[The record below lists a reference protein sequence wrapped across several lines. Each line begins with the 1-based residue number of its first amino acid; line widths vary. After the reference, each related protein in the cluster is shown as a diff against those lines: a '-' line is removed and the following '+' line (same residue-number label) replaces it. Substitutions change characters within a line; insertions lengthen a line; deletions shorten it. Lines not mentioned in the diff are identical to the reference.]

1 MDLYR
6 RDYKIDGSLLPL
18 LVPAPPLNQ
27 GPFPPPALPGYLG
40 NTGLSAIPL
49 ALSFPRGPPVGPA
62 FADPPHGTSRV
73 ATGLLPQ
80 TCRHQNPGELAQCS
94 LRPLPAQWQ
103 PSVLKPGQRSHY
115 MILGLAQCS
124 FALLPVRSLTPF
136 KGAFFTEG
144 SGRLVASSSAPIA
157 TGWSEICRVG
167 PYLSHRSP
175 APFSR
180 RTWIG
185 MHPTH
190 ENLVAEC
197 QQCGADKHA
206 EDALGCHATQCA
218 DQYHRH
224 RRLDTAS
231 QK

>member
-1 MDLYR
+1 MNLYR
-6 RDYKIDGSLLPL
+6 RDYKIDSSLLPL

-144 SGRLVASSSAPIA
+144 SGVSLPPRPPRLLPAGAKFAGWVFISP
-157 TGWSEICRVG
+157 TGVLR
-167 PYLSHRSP
+167 LSH
-175 APFSR
+175 
-180 RTWIG
+180 
-185 MHPTH
+185 
-190 ENLVAEC
+190 
-197 QQCGADKHA
+197 GARGLA
-206 EDALGCHATQCA
+206 CTQPM
-218 DQYHRH
+218 
-224 RRLDTAS
+224 
-231 QK
+231 KIW

>member
-1 MDLYR
+1 MLPQDSFRKHAVTNTPANSRSARFALFLR
-6 RDYKIDGSLLPL
+6 DGSLP
-18 LVPAPPLNQ
+18 
-27 GPFPPPALPGYLG
+27 
-40 NTGLSAIPL
+40 
-49 ALSFPRGPPVGPA
+49 
-62 FADPPHGTSRV
+62 
-73 ATGLLPQ
+73 
-80 TCRHQNPGELAQCS
+80 
-94 LRPLPAQWQ
+94 
-103 PSVLKPGQRSHY
+103 VLKPGRRSHY

-136 KGAFFTEG
+136 KGAFSTEG
-144 SGRLVASSSAPIA
+144 SGRLVASSPAPIA
-157 TGWSEICRVG
+157 TGWSEICRMG
-167 PYLSHRSP
+167 PYLSHWSP